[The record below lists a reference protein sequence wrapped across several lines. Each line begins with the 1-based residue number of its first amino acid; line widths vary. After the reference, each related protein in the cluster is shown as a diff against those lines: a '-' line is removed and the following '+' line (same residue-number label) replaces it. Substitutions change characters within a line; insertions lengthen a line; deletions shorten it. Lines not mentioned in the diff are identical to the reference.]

1 MNAEHDYVVAITGAS
16 GAAYALRLLQALSC
30 AGRSAHVV
38 VSGAARQVFQQ
49 ELGLALPQKAGDCPE
64 WLELATSLSTGL
76 LGETWKFRPLVQMPA
91 TTAGRVKQYGLGDFH
106 SPLASGSSLTAGMII
121 CPCSMGTLAAIASG
135 ASQNLIHRA
144 ADVHLKERRPLIL
157 VPRETPL
164 GIIQLENMLTVSR
177 AGATVLP
184 AMPGLYHQPQAL
196 GDLIDF
202 ITARILDHLRI
213 PHGLAKRWGES

>member
-1 MNAEHDYVVAITGAS
+1 MDAERDFVVAITGAS
-16 GAAYALRLLQALSC
+16 GAAYALRLLEALTAS
-30 AGRSAHVV
+30 GRNAHVV

-49 ELGLALPQKAGDCPE
+49 ELGLHLPNTAGDCPQ
-64 WLELATSLSTGL
+64 WLELARQMTSGPLQD
-76 LGETWKFRPLVQMPA
+76 TWRFRSLPPLPGVTPG
-91 TTAGRVKQYGLGDFH
+91 TVRQYGLGDFH
-106 SPLASGSSLTAGMII
+106 SPLASGSSLTAGMVI

-135 ASQNLIHRA
+135 QSQNLIHRA

-164 GIIQLENMLTVSR
+164 GMIQLENMLAVSR

-184 AMPGLYHQPQAL
+184 AMPGLYHQPTSL

-213 PHGLAKRWGES
+213 PHTLAKRWGS